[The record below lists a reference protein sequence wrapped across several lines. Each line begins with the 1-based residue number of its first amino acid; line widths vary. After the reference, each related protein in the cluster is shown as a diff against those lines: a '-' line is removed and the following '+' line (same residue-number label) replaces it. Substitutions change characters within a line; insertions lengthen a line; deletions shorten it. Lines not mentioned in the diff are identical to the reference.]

1 MEDKKLN
8 RREFIKTAAGAG
20 LASAIASG
28 AVLAA
33 AIDANKPADANKPD
47 KQKEKYPQV
56 PMRKFGR
63 FDKLVPALALGMMFD
78 TVENQIVLHKAYQWG
93 VNFWD
98 TAHGYAG
105 GKSEEGIGKFLAKY
119 PERRKDLFIVSKA
132 SGARTSDERDERLK
146 TSFERMNTDYVD
158 LYYGVHGLQDPADLN
173 DELKNW
179 AAKAKAEGKIKY
191 FGFSTHKN
199 MAECLMAASKLDW
212 IDAIM
217 PVYNYRL
224 IQDPKL
230 NAGIEACSKAGIAL
244 IAMKIQAYTAESENE
259 KTIHQQFISKGF
271 TDAQAKI
278 KAVLQDERICCACVG
293 MKNVATVTSNVAAV
307 LDKTNLSKEDL
318 NFLGSYAKQT
328 CTGYCAAC
336 GMCDLA
342 VSQMPYVSDVMRSMM
357 YHNNYGDSALAK
369 ETFMQV
375 ASKISSPISSF
386 DYSRAEAIC
395 PNKIAIADM
404 MAKAEKLLA

>member
-28 AVLAA
+28 TVLAA
-33 AIDANKPADANKPD
+33 AIDANKPSDANKPN

-56 PMRKFGR
+56 PMRKLGR
-63 FDKLVPALALGMMFD
+63 SNKLIPALSLGIMFD
-78 TVENQIVLHKAYQWG
+78 AVENQIVLHKAYQWG
-93 VNFWD
+93 VTYWD
-98 TAHGYAG
+98 TSHGYAG

-119 PERRKDLFIVSKA
+119 PNRRKDLFIVSKA
-132 SGARTSDERDERLK
+132 SGARTSQERDERLK

-173 DELKNW
+173 DNLKNW

-199 MAECLMAASKLDW
+199 MAECLKAASKCDW

-217 PVYNYRL
+217 TSYNYRL
-224 IQDPKL
+224 IQDTKL

-259 KTIHQQFISKGF
+259 KTMHQRFIVKGF
-271 TDAQAKI
+271 SDAQAKI
-278 KAVLQDERICCACVG
+278 KAVLQDKRICCACVG

-307 LDKTNLSKEDL
+307 LDKTDLSKEDL
-318 NFLGSYAKQT
+318 NFLDSYAKQT

-336 GMCDLA
+336 GLCDLA
-342 VSQMPYVSDVMRSMM
+342 VPQMPYVSDVMRSMM
-357 YHNNYGDSALAK
+357 YHNNYGDTALAK

-375 ASKISSPISSF
+375 ASKVSSSISSF
-386 DYSRAEAIC
+386 DYSRAEAVC